1 MQVVEFTNEFHIKTD
16 FGRWKNYH
24 TERIK
29 AVCKIME
36 WTSSIFSG
44 AYIKKPAVVGN
55 IILSKEEMK
64 KINTPFE
71 HSKNNTE
78 IVFRNYVSVATWNWE
93 KKAWIIPGEFIRE
106 VYEIGK
112 KCKASHIKIGE
123 QLPEQVDVIPTLP
136 ELEVSIPLKQG
147 EMRPYQMQGVAR
159 GLQLKRFI
167 NGDMPGLGKTLQSVA
182 TVVGAEIQ
190 GNITFPC
197 LVICPSALK
206 INWKRE
212 FEMWTDKQAMILD
225 DKVKN
230 TWHRYWEMQV
240 ADVFI
245 VNYESLRKFFVK
257 KYPKKEDL
265 QSSADII
272 MDERINLLKSII
284 IDEVHKLK
292 NKDSQRTKITLRITK
307 GKEYVVALTG
317 TPVVNKPIDLWTQLA
332 IISRLKLFGGPEG
345 FKTRYCEGGSGASN
359 LKELNFLLNKNCF
372 FRREKHEV
380 LKDLPAK
387 VRQTIYSTITNEDE
401 YNKVEKDF
409 KKYLQ
414 ENDFSNAEIRKKLKS
429 EVIVKITMLLQISA
443 KGKIEAA
450 KEYIDE
456 ILDSGEKIVVFCKH
470 KVVVDELCKLF
481 PQAVR
486 VTGSENETQKQA
498 SVDSFQKNPKTNL
511 IIGSHKAAGVGL
523 TLTASSEVLFL
534 ELPWTFADL
543 EQCEDRCHRFG
554 QQNSVRCTSLLG
566 ENTLDKWLYELIM
579 EKKKIADA
587 VTGAEDIVPVSVID
601 SIMNAFKK

>member
-1 MQVVEFTNEFHIKTD
+1 MQVVEFTNEFHIKTE
-16 FGRWKNYH
+16 FGRWKDYH

-29 AVCKIME
+29 AICKIVE
-36 WTSSIFSG
+36 WTVSIFSG
-44 AYIKKPAVVGN
+44 DYIKKPEVVGK
-55 IILSKEEMK
+55 IILTKEQMEN
-64 KINTPFE
+64 INKPFE
-71 HSKNNTE
+71 FSKNNQE
-78 IVFRNYVSVATWNWE
+78 IVFRNYVSAAIFNYP
-93 KKAWIIPGEFIRE
+93 KKSWIIPNDFIVE
-106 VYEIGK
+106 VYETGK

-123 QLPEQVDVIPTLP
+123 QLPEHIEDIPGLP
-136 ELEVSIPLKQG
+136 DLDISIPLKQG

-190 GNITFPC
+190 GNISFPC

-212 FEMWTDKQAMILD
+212 FEMWTDKQVMILD

-265 QSSADII
+265 NTSADII
-272 MDERINLLKSII
+272 MDPRIDILKSII

-307 GKEYVVALTG
+307 GKEYVLALTG

-332 IISRLKLFGGPEG
+332 IISRLKMFGGPDG

-359 LKELNFLLNKNCF
+359 LKELNYLLNKNCF

-401 YNKVEKDF
+401 YNKVQSDF

-414 ENDFSNAEIRKKLKS
+414 ENDFSNAEIRKKMRS

-456 ILDSGEKIVVFCKH
+456 ILDSGEKIVVFCRH
-470 KVVVDELCKLF
+470 KIVVDELCKIYS
-481 PQAVR
+481 QAVR
-486 VTGSENETQKQA
+486 VTGSENESQKQA
-498 SVDSFQKNPKTNL
+498 SVDSFQKNPKTNI

-554 QQNSVRCTSLLG
+554 QVNSVRCTSLLG

-587 VTGAEDIVPVSVID
+587 VTGADDIVPVSMLD

>member
-29 AVCKIME
+29 AICKIIE
-36 WTSSIFSG
+36 WTVSIFSG
-44 AYIKKPAVVGN
+44 AYIKKPEVVGR
-55 IILSKEEMK
+55 IVLSKEEME
-64 KINTPFE
+64 KINVPFE
-71 HSKNNTE
+71 HSKNNQE
-78 IVFRNYVSVATWNWE
+78 IIFRNYVSAASWNFI
-93 KKAWIIPGEFIRE
+93 KKAWIIPSEYIVE
-106 VYEIGK
+106 VYDTGK
-112 KCKASHIKIGE
+112 RCKASHIKIGE
-123 QLPEQVDVIPTLP
+123 QLPEQVDIIPSLP
-136 ELEVSIPLKQG
+136 ELEVNIPLKQG
-147 EMRPYQMQGVAR
+147 EMRPYQKQGVAR

-265 QSSADII
+265 NSSADII
-272 MDERINLLKSII
+272 MDERINLLKSVI

-307 GKEYVVALTG
+307 GKEYVLALTG

-332 IISRLKLFGGPEG
+332 IISKLKMFGGPDG

-401 YNKVEKDF
+401 YKKVEKDF

-443 KGKIEAA
+443 KGKLEAA

-456 ILDSGEKIVVFCKH
+456 VLDSGEKIVVFCRH
-470 KVVVDELCKLF
+470 KIVVDELCKLY

-486 VTGSENETQKQA
+486 VTGSENEAQKQG
-498 SVDSFQKNPKTNL
+498 SVDSFQKNPKTN
-511 IIGSHKAAGVGL
+511 IIFGSHKAAGVGL
-523 TLTASSEVLFL
+523 TLTASSEVLFI

-587 VTGAEDIVPVSVID
+587 VTGADDIVPVSMLD